1 MAGEILNYLD
11 SVESFVEL
19 VGDVKLVCVE
29 KKNDSVNS
37 LGEPSE
43 NLKLD
48 LKRKHVEGFVTF
60 EKSYPRLT
68 RCFSPDKIP
77 GESMIEIESKTGL
90 SI

>member
-29 KKNDSVNS
+29 EKNDSVDS
-37 LGEPSE
+37 LGKPSE

-48 LKRKHVEGFVTF
+48 LNRKLMEGIRYLRKVISSIDTLFF
-60 EKSYPRLT
+60 
-68 RCFSPDKIP
+68 
-77 GESMIEIESKTGL
+77 TG
-90 SI
+90 